1 MTDPTRPAQ
10 HALVTGAPGFLGS
23 QITRQL
29 VEAGVRVRA
38 LAMPGEPLDEIDGLD
53 VEVVRGDVLDRSA
66 MERAVADVDTV
77 FHAAAIYE
85 SWAPDPGPMYRVNL
99 GGTFH
104 VLEAARR
111 AGVQKVVYT
120 ASIVAVGRP
129 LEGQVADERGPYRD
143 WDLDFAYGRSKH
155 LSMLV
160 AQDFADWGLDVRIV
174 CPGVVVGPGDRRPT
188 PSGRLIL
195 GIAQGKTPGYADG
208 GASYVDVRDAAAG
221 HLAAARFGEPGE
233 RYRVTDHNLSNQQ
246 LIDTVGRV
254 AGRRRRARRIPTA
267 LARSYITMLEK
278 IAVRRGQRPD
288 ITRMFFDYGL
298 REAFYDNAKA
308 RQELKLDFRPFEETV
323 RDALEDFRRRGWLPA
338 A

>member
-1 MTDPTRPAQ
+1 MTQPTRPAE

-29 VEAGVRVRA
+29 TLAGVRVRA
-38 LAMPGEPLDEIDGLD
+38 LALPDEPLDEIDDLD
-53 VEVVRGDVLDRSA
+53 VEVMRGDVLDREA
-66 MERAVADVDTV
+66 MERAVDGVDTV
-77 FHAAAIYE
+77 FHTAAIYE

-99 GGTFH
+99 GGTFN

-111 AGVQKVVYT
+111 GGVNKVVYT
-120 ASIVAVGRP
+120 ASMVALGRP
-129 LEGQVADERGPYRD
+129 PEGEIADETVVYRD

-160 AQDFADWGLDVRIV
+160 AKDFAAWGLDVRIV

-195 GIAQGKTPGYADG
+195 GIAQGKTPGHADG

-221 HLAAARFGEPGE
+221 HLAAALHGKPGE
-233 RYRVTDHNLSNQQ
+233 TYLVTAHNLTNQQ
-246 LIDTVGRV
+246 LIETVNGVVGR
-254 AGRRRRARRIPTA
+254 RWRSRRIPTA
-267 LARSYITMLEK
+267 LARSYISLLEGV
-278 IAVRRGQRPD
+278 AVRRGKRPD
-288 ITRMFFDYGL
+288 LTRMFFEYGL

-308 RQELKLDFRPFEETV
+308 RHDLGLAFRPFDETV
-323 RDALEDFRRRGWLPA
+323 RDALDDFRRRGWL
-338 A
+338 